1 MEFDQLESQ
10 RSDLQKVLKEL
21 DKLPKTP
28 QIELQK
34 QEIQDRINK
43 ITDTIIKEL
52 LSKHEKETQ
61 EPTPT
66 KEPQTTPTPC
76 KDLVVSTPKDNAYT
90 TYHNNTNKVN
100 LGKLSE
106 REANLLF
113 AIFQKLKDQGNT
125 LIRFEPQDLKRMI
138 MVKSNLTNRQ
148 LLQILKNLLD
158 NIGGA
163 NFWII
168 REHVE
173 NGEIYEDHTSY
184 MLFKQFDI
192 RIHKPTQTIE
202 YLEIQLND
210 SYQYLLNNLGMGGQY
225 TSFKL
230 LEFQRVRGKY
240 AKTLYRLL
248 KQYKSTG
255 ILSVEWSQFRELLD
269 IPKDYKMENID
280 QKVLTPSLKELRK
293 IYPFEHLSYKKE
305 RRNSHDRRKV
315 THIDFYFEQLP
326 QGETKQQKQKDKQRA
341 KRDIKLIAWDINNQ
355 IAKRNAKD
363 TMEARLLELKTLI
376 GYQFR
381 HNDSGI
387 VLQINNTTFEKNQ
400 MFLHVSYPKSKH
412 NPQKFLVSNKTFA
425 LELLYVNGYSLK
437 KDMLEID
444 PPSIH
449 PITNEPIKEFAEYIG
464 KTIHITNFNVDQC
477 PEGINNY
484 LKITRIVKLNDNRI
498 CVSVQDV
505 DKPEKLLKPFI
516 AKDEKHLKNWFKKH
530 YRWKDRCMLT
540 KLIEKLNHERKNA
553 IKNGIYH
560 LIQIKFPYNSN
571 RIEGSGLTYEQTAH
585 DEVIGG
591 FKKHPNFV
599 GNSATT
605 RPQLVESEL
614 TNLVKNYQR
623 NLEVSLENIID
634 FHVAFQKIYPFSDGN
649 GRVGRLVMFKE
660 CLKNNIMPFIIE
672 NEHKAFYYR
681 GIKEYDNTKGYL
693 KDTILQSQDNFNE
706 MVSYFFCEWFRSY
719 FRFERFL
726 ACR

>member
-61 EPTPT
+61 EPTLRKEPTPT
-66 KEPQTTPTPC
+66 KELQTTPTPC

-90 TYHNNTNKVN
+90 TYHNNANKVN

-280 QKVLTPSLKELRK
+280 QKVLTPSLRELHK

-305 RRNSHDRRKV
+305 RRSHDKRKV

-326 QGETKQQKQKDKQRA
+326 QGETKKQKQDDKQRA
-341 KRDIKLIAWDINNQ
+341 KRDIKLIAWDI
-355 IAKRNAKD
+355 KRQGIIKRSKE
-363 TMEARLLELKTLI
+363 TLEVREMDLKSLI
-376 GYQFR
+376 GSLFE
-381 HNDSGI
+381 NPNGVI
-387 VLQINNTTFEKNQ
+387 LKVENITKEKNQ
-400 MFLHVSYPKSKH
+400 FFMHVSFPNRKSE
-412 NPQKFLVSNKTFA
+412 PQKIPVSDKRYA
-425 LELLYVNGYSLK
+425 LELLYVSKGFTFK
-437 KDMLEID
+437 KDNLLQEIETFT
-444 PPSIH
+444 PNIH
-449 PITNEPIKEFAEYIG
+449 PITNKPIKEFSEYIG
-464 KTIHITNFNVDQC
+464 KTINITNNNVDQF
-477 PEGINNY
+477 PDGITSY
-484 LKITRIVKLNDNRI
+484 LKITNIVKLNDNQI
-498 CVSVQDV
+498 QISIQDV

-516 AKDEKHLKNWFKKH
+516 AKNEKHLKNWFKK
-530 YRWKDRCMLT
+530 
-540 KLIEKLNHERKNA
+540 
-553 IKNGIYH
+553 
-560 LIQIKFPYNSN
+560 
-571 RIEGSGLTYEQTAH
+571 
-585 DEVIGG
+585 
-591 FKKHPNFV
+591 
-599 GNSATT
+599 
-605 RPQLVESEL
+605 
-614 TNLVKNYQR
+614 
-623 NLEVSLENIID
+623 
-634 FHVAFQKIYPFSDGN
+634 
-649 GRVGRLVMFKE
+649 
-660 CLKNNIMPFIIE
+660 
-672 NEHKAFYYR
+672 YYR
-681 GIKEYDNTKGYL
+681 
-693 KDTILQSQDNFNE
+693 
-706 MVSYFFCEWFRSY
+706 
-719 FRFERFL
+719 
-726 ACR
+726 

>member
-21 DKLPKTP
+21 DTLPKTP

-52 LSKHEKETQ
+52 LSKHEIKKEELEPTLTQ

-76 KDLVVSTPKDNAYT
+76 KDLVVSTPKDKTYT
-90 TYHNNTNKVN
+90 TYHNNANKVN

-113 AIFQKLKDQGNT
+113 AIFQRLKDQGNT

-148 LLQILKNLLD
+148 LLQVLKNLLD
-158 NIGGA
+158 NISGA

-184 MLFKQFDI
+184 MLFKQFEI

-202 YLEIQLND
+202 YLDVQLND

-255 ILSVEWSQFRELLD
+255 ILSVEWGQFKELLD

-305 RRNSHDRRKV
+305 RKSHDKRKV

-326 QGETKQQKQKDKQRA
+326 QGETKKQKQADKQRTQ
-341 KRDIKLIAWDINNQ
+341 RDIKLIAWDIHNQ
-355 IAKRNAKD
+355 IAKRNAKA
-363 TMEARLLELKTLI
+363 TMEARFLELKTLI

-387 VLQINNTTFEKNQ
+387 VLQIDNTTFEKNQ
-400 MFLHVSYPKSKH
+400 MFLHVSYPKSKN

-437 KDMLEID
+437 KDNLLEEID
-444 PPSIH
+444 PPKIH
-449 PITNEPIKEFAEYIG
+449 TITKEPIKEFAEYIG
-464 KTIHITNFNVDQC
+464 KTINITNHNVDQC

-498 CVSVQDV
+498 CISVQDV
-505 DKPEKLLKPFI
+505 DKPNKLLKPFI
-516 AKDEKHLKNWFKKH
+516 AKDEKHLKNWFKK
-530 YRWKDRCMLT
+530 
-540 KLIEKLNHERKNA
+540 
-553 IKNGIYH
+553 
-560 LIQIKFPYNSN
+560 
-571 RIEGSGLTYEQTAH
+571 
-585 DEVIGG
+585 
-591 FKKHPNFV
+591 
-599 GNSATT
+599 
-605 RPQLVESEL
+605 
-614 TNLVKNYQR
+614 
-623 NLEVSLENIID
+623 
-634 FHVAFQKIYPFSDGN
+634 
-649 GRVGRLVMFKE
+649 
-660 CLKNNIMPFIIE
+660 
-672 NEHKAFYYR
+672 YYR
-681 GIKEYDNTKGYL
+681 
-693 KDTILQSQDNFNE
+693 
-706 MVSYFFCEWFRSY
+706 
-719 FRFERFL
+719 
-726 ACR
+726 

>member
-61 EPTPT
+61 EPTLRKEPTPT

-315 THIDFYFEQLP
+315 THIDFYFEQLQ

-387 VLQINNTTFEKNQ
+387 VLQIDNTTFEKNQ

-530 YRWKDRCMLT
+530 YR
-540 KLIEKLNHERKNA
+540 
-553 IKNGIYH
+553 
-560 LIQIKFPYNSN
+560 
-571 RIEGSGLTYEQTAH
+571 
-585 DEVIGG
+585 
-591 FKKHPNFV
+591 
-599 GNSATT
+599 
-605 RPQLVESEL
+605 
-614 TNLVKNYQR
+614 
-623 NLEVSLENIID
+623 
-634 FHVAFQKIYPFSDGN
+634 
-649 GRVGRLVMFKE
+649 
-660 CLKNNIMPFIIE
+660 
-672 NEHKAFYYR
+672 
-681 GIKEYDNTKGYL
+681 
-693 KDTILQSQDNFNE
+693 
-706 MVSYFFCEWFRSY
+706 
-719 FRFERFL
+719 
-726 ACR
+726 

>member
-1 MEFDQLESQ
+1 MNTNFDQLRKQELEL
-10 RSDLQKVLKEL
+10 RKLLEEL
-21 DKLPKTP
+21 DTFPQTP
-28 QIELQK
+28 QIKLQK
-34 QEIQDRINK
+34 QKIQTYIDK
-43 ITDTIIKEL
+43 ITPSILSGFNQKFKEITEN
-52 LSKHEKETQ
+52 SHEFEKEK
-61 EPTPT
+61 PTPN
-66 KEPQTTPTPC
+66 KDPQTTPTPC
-76 KDLVVSTPKDNAYT
+76 KDLVVTTKDNTYT

-125 LIRFEPQDLKRMI
+125 LIRFEPQDLKQMI

-158 NIGGA
+158 KIGGA

-184 MLFKQFDI
+184 MLFKQFEI

-202 YLEIQLND
+202 YLDVQLND

-255 ILSVEWSQFRELLD
+255 ILSVEWTQFRELLD

-280 QKVLTPSLKELRK
+280 QKVLTPSLKELKK

-305 RRNSHDRRKV
+305 RRSHDKRKV

-341 KRDIKLIAWDINNQ
+341 KRDIKLVAWDIHNQ
-355 IAKRNAKD
+355 IAKRNAKA
-363 TMEARLLELKTLI
+363 TIEARLLELKTLI

-387 VLQINNTTFEKNQ
+387 VLQIDNTTFEKNQ
-400 MFLHVSYPKSKH
+400 MFLHVSTKKNSQKLRVSSKA
-412 NPQKFLVSNKTFA
+412 FA
-425 LELLYVNGYSLK
+425 LEFLFVNGYSLK

-444 PPSIH
+444 SPSIH

-464 KTIHITNFNVDQC
+464 KTIHITNNNVDQC

-530 YRWKDRCMLT
+530 YR
-540 KLIEKLNHERKNA
+540 
-553 IKNGIYH
+553 
-560 LIQIKFPYNSN
+560 
-571 RIEGSGLTYEQTAH
+571 
-585 DEVIGG
+585 
-591 FKKHPNFV
+591 
-599 GNSATT
+599 
-605 RPQLVESEL
+605 
-614 TNLVKNYQR
+614 
-623 NLEVSLENIID
+623 
-634 FHVAFQKIYPFSDGN
+634 
-649 GRVGRLVMFKE
+649 
-660 CLKNNIMPFIIE
+660 
-672 NEHKAFYYR
+672 
-681 GIKEYDNTKGYL
+681 
-693 KDTILQSQDNFNE
+693 
-706 MVSYFFCEWFRSY
+706 
-719 FRFERFL
+719 
-726 ACR
+726 

>member
-21 DKLPKTP
+21 DTLPQTP

-43 ITDTIIKEL
+43 ITDTIIKKL
-52 LSKHEKETQ
+52 LSKHEIKKEELEHTLK
-61 EPTPT
+61 EKPTPL

-76 KDLVVSTPKDNAYT
+76 KDLVVATKDNTYT

-125 LIRFEPQDLKRMI
+125 LIRFEPQDLKQMI

-158 NIGGA
+158 NISGA

-173 NGEIYEDHTSY
+173 NGEIYEDHISY
-184 MLFKQFDI
+184 MLFKQFEI
-192 RIHKPTQTIE
+192 RIHKSTQTIE
-202 YLEIQLND
+202 YLDVQLND
-210 SYQYLLNNLGMGGQY
+210 SYQYLLNNLGMVGQY

-255 ILSVEWSQFRELLD
+255 ILSVEWTQFRELLD

-280 QKVLTPSLKELRK
+280 QKVLNPSLKELRK

-326 QGETKQQKQKDKQRA
+326 QGKTKQEKQKDKQRA
-341 KRDIKLIAWDINNQ
+341 KRDIKLVAWDINNQ
-355 IAKRNAKD
+355 IAKRNAKA

-387 VLQINNTTFEKNQ
+387 ILQIDNATFEKNQ
-400 MFLHVSYPKSKH
+400 MFMHVCFPKTKKD
-412 NPQKFLVSNKTFA
+412 PQKLRVSNKTFA
-425 LELLYVNGYSLK
+425 LELLYINGYSLK
-437 KDMLEID
+437 KDSLLEEID
-444 PPSIH
+444 PPKIH

-464 KTIHITNFNVDQC
+464 KTIHITNFNVDKC

-484 LKITRIVKLNDNRI
+484 LKITRITKLEDNRI
-498 CVSVQDV
+498 CISIQDV
-505 DKPEKLLKPFI
+505 DKPDKLLKPFI

-530 YRWKDRCMLT
+530 YR
-540 KLIEKLNHERKNA
+540 
-553 IKNGIYH
+553 
-560 LIQIKFPYNSN
+560 
-571 RIEGSGLTYEQTAH
+571 
-585 DEVIGG
+585 
-591 FKKHPNFV
+591 
-599 GNSATT
+599 
-605 RPQLVESEL
+605 
-614 TNLVKNYQR
+614 
-623 NLEVSLENIID
+623 
-634 FHVAFQKIYPFSDGN
+634 
-649 GRVGRLVMFKE
+649 
-660 CLKNNIMPFIIE
+660 
-672 NEHKAFYYR
+672 
-681 GIKEYDNTKGYL
+681 
-693 KDTILQSQDNFNE
+693 
-706 MVSYFFCEWFRSY
+706 
-719 FRFERFL
+719 
-726 ACR
+726 

>member
-1 MEFDQLESQ
+1 MEFDQL
-10 RSDLQKVLKEL
+10 DLQKALKIL
-21 DKLPKTP
+21 DALPQT
-28 QIELQK
+28 
-34 QEIQDRINK
+34 
-43 ITDTIIKEL
+43 IKEL
-52 LSKHEKETQ
+52 LSKHETKKEELESTLTQ
-61 EPTPT
+61 EPTPN
-66 KEPQTTPTPC
+66 KAPQTNPTPC
-76 KDLVVSTPKDNAYT
+76 KDLVVTTPKDNTYI

-125 LIRFEPQDLKRMI
+125 LIRFEPQDLKQMI

-184 MLFKQFDI
+184 MLFKQFEI
-192 RIHKPTQTIE
+192 RIHKPTQTIG
-202 YLEIQLND
+202 YLDVQLND

-225 TSFKL
+225 TSFNL

-255 ILSVEWSQFRELLD
+255 ILSIKWDQFRELLD
-269 IPKDYKMENID
+269 IPKDYEMPNID
-280 QKVLTPSLKELRK
+280 QKVLTPSLKELKK

-355 IAKRNAKD
+355 IAKRNAKA
-363 TMEARLLELKTLI
+363 TMEARFLELKTLI

-381 HNDSGI
+381 HNDSGN
-387 VLQINNTTFEKNQ
+387 VLQIDNATFEKNQ
-400 MFLHVSYPKSKH
+400 MLLHVSYPKSKN
-412 NPQKFLVSNKTFA
+412 NPQKLRVSSKTFA
-425 LELLYVNGYSLK
+425 LEFLFVNGYSLK
-437 KDMLEID
+437 KDSLLEEIE
-444 PPSIH
+444 PPKIH

-464 KTIHITNFNVDQC
+464 KTIHITNFNVDKC
-477 PEGINNY
+477 PEGISNY

-498 CVSVQDV
+498 CISIQDV
-505 DKPEKLLKPFI
+505 DKPDKLLKPFI

-530 YRWKDRCMLT
+530 YR
-540 KLIEKLNHERKNA
+540 
-553 IKNGIYH
+553 
-560 LIQIKFPYNSN
+560 
-571 RIEGSGLTYEQTAH
+571 
-585 DEVIGG
+585 
-591 FKKHPNFV
+591 
-599 GNSATT
+599 
-605 RPQLVESEL
+605 
-614 TNLVKNYQR
+614 
-623 NLEVSLENIID
+623 
-634 FHVAFQKIYPFSDGN
+634 
-649 GRVGRLVMFKE
+649 
-660 CLKNNIMPFIIE
+660 
-672 NEHKAFYYR
+672 
-681 GIKEYDNTKGYL
+681 
-693 KDTILQSQDNFNE
+693 
-706 MVSYFFCEWFRSY
+706 
-719 FRFERFL
+719 
-726 ACR
+726 

>member
-1 MEFDQLESQ
+1 MEFDQL
-10 RSDLQKVLKEL
+10 DLQKALKIL
-21 DKLPKTP
+21 DALPQT
-28 QIELQK
+28 
-34 QEIQDRINK
+34 
-43 ITDTIIKEL
+43 IKEL
-52 LSKHEKETQ
+52 LSKHEIKKEELKPTLK
-61 EPTPT
+61 EKPTPL

-76 KDLVVSTPKDNAYT
+76 KDLVVATKDNTYI

-125 LIRFEPQDLKRMI
+125 LIRFEPQDLKQMI
-138 MVKSNLTNRQ
+138 MVKSKLTNRQ

-158 NIGGA
+158 NISGA

-184 MLFKQFDI
+184 MLFKQFEI

-202 YLEIQLND
+202 YLDVQLND
-210 SYQYLLNNLGMGGQY
+210 SYQYLLNNLGMGQY

-255 ILSVEWSQFRELLD
+255 ILSVEWTQFRELLD
-269 IPKDYKMENID
+269 IPKDYEMRNID
-280 QKVLTPSLKELRK
+280 QKVLTPSLKELHK

-305 RRNSHDRRKV
+305 RRSHDKRKV

-326 QGETKQQKQKDKQRA
+326 QGETKKQKQSDKQRA
-341 KRDIKLIAWDINNQ
+341 KRDIKLVAWDINNQ
-355 IAKRNAKD
+355 IAKRNAKA
-363 TMEARLLELKTLI
+363 TMEARFLELKTLI

-387 VLQINNTTFEKNQ
+387 VLQIDNTTFEKNQ

-412 NPQKFLVSNKTFA
+412 NPQKLRVSNKTFA
-425 LELLYVNGYSLK
+425 LEFLFVNGYSLK
-437 KDMLEID
+437 KDNLLEEID
-444 PPSIH
+444 PPKIH

-530 YRWKDRCMLT
+530 YR
-540 KLIEKLNHERKNA
+540 
-553 IKNGIYH
+553 
-560 LIQIKFPYNSN
+560 
-571 RIEGSGLTYEQTAH
+571 
-585 DEVIGG
+585 
-591 FKKHPNFV
+591 
-599 GNSATT
+599 
-605 RPQLVESEL
+605 
-614 TNLVKNYQR
+614 
-623 NLEVSLENIID
+623 
-634 FHVAFQKIYPFSDGN
+634 
-649 GRVGRLVMFKE
+649 
-660 CLKNNIMPFIIE
+660 
-672 NEHKAFYYR
+672 
-681 GIKEYDNTKGYL
+681 
-693 KDTILQSQDNFNE
+693 
-706 MVSYFFCEWFRSY
+706 
-719 FRFERFL
+719 
-726 ACR
+726 

>member
-1 MEFDQLESQ
+1 MNTNFEQLRKQELEL
-10 RSDLQKVLKEL
+10 RKLLEEL
-21 DKLPKTP
+21 DTLPQTP

-52 LSKHEKETQ
+52 LSKHEIKKEELEHTLK
-61 EPTPT
+61 EKPTPL
-66 KEPQTTPTPC
+66 KAPQTTPTPC
-76 KDLVVSTPKDNAYT
+76 KDLVVSTPKNNAYT
-90 TYHNNTNKVN
+90 TYHNNANKVN

-125 LIRFEPQDLKRMI
+125 LIRFEPQDLKQMI

-184 MLFKQFDI
+184 MLFKQFEI

-202 YLEIQLND
+202 YLDVQLND
-210 SYQYLLNNLGMGGQY
+210 SYQYLLNNLGMGQY

-230 LEFQRVRGKY
+230 IEFQQVRGKY

-255 ILSVEWSQFRELLD
+255 ILSVEWDQFRELLD

-305 RRNSHDRRKV
+305 RRSHDKRKV

-355 IAKRNAKD
+355 IAKRNAKA
-363 TMEARLLELKTLI
+363 TMESRLLELKTLI

-387 VLQINNTTFEKNQ
+387 ILQIDNTTFEKNQ
-400 MFLHVSYPKSKH
+400 MFMHVSYPKSKN
-412 NPQKFLVSNKTFA
+412 NPQKLRVSSKTFA
-425 LELLYVNGYSLK
+425 LEFLFVNGYSLK
-437 KDMLEID
+437 KDSLLEEIE
-444 PPSIH
+444 PPKIH

-498 CVSVQDV
+498 CISIQDV

-530 YRWKDRCMLT
+530 YR
-540 KLIEKLNHERKNA
+540 
-553 IKNGIYH
+553 
-560 LIQIKFPYNSN
+560 
-571 RIEGSGLTYEQTAH
+571 
-585 DEVIGG
+585 
-591 FKKHPNFV
+591 
-599 GNSATT
+599 
-605 RPQLVESEL
+605 
-614 TNLVKNYQR
+614 
-623 NLEVSLENIID
+623 
-634 FHVAFQKIYPFSDGN
+634 
-649 GRVGRLVMFKE
+649 
-660 CLKNNIMPFIIE
+660 
-672 NEHKAFYYR
+672 
-681 GIKEYDNTKGYL
+681 
-693 KDTILQSQDNFNE
+693 
-706 MVSYFFCEWFRSY
+706 
-719 FRFERFL
+719 
-726 ACR
+726 

>member
-21 DKLPKTP
+21 DTLPQTP

-43 ITDTIIKEL
+43 ITDTIIKKL
-52 LSKHEKETQ
+52 LSKHEIKKEELEHTLK
-61 EPTPT
+61 EKPTPL

-76 KDLVVSTPKDNAYT
+76 KDLVVSTPKDNTYI

-125 LIRFEPQDLKRMI
+125 LIRFEPQDLKQMI

-158 NIGGA
+158 NISGA

-173 NGEIYEDHTSY
+173 NGEIYEDHISY
-184 MLFKQFDI
+184 MLFKQFEI

-202 YLEIQLND
+202 YLEVQLND

-255 ILSVEWSQFRELLD
+255 ILSVEWTQFRELLD

-280 QKVLTPSLKELRK
+280 QKVLTPSLKELKK

-326 QGETKQQKQKDKQRA
+326 QGETKKQKQANKQRA
-341 KRDIKLIAWDINNQ
+341 KRDIKLVAWDINNQ
-355 IAKRNAKD
+355 IAKRNAKA

-387 VLQINNTTFEKNQ
+387 VLQIDNATFEKNQ
-400 MFLHVSYPKSKH
+400 MLMHVSYPKSKN
-412 NPQKFLVSNKTFA
+412 NPQKLRVSSKTFA
-425 LELLYVNGYSLK
+425 LEFLFVNGYSLK
-437 KDMLEID
+437 KDSLLEEID
-444 PPSIH
+444 PPKIH
-449 PITNEPIKEFAEYIG
+449 PITNEPIKEFDEYIG

-505 DKPEKLLKPFI
+505 DKPDKLLKPFI

-530 YRWKDRCMLT
+530 YR
-540 KLIEKLNHERKNA
+540 
-553 IKNGIYH
+553 
-560 LIQIKFPYNSN
+560 
-571 RIEGSGLTYEQTAH
+571 
-585 DEVIGG
+585 
-591 FKKHPNFV
+591 
-599 GNSATT
+599 
-605 RPQLVESEL
+605 
-614 TNLVKNYQR
+614 
-623 NLEVSLENIID
+623 
-634 FHVAFQKIYPFSDGN
+634 
-649 GRVGRLVMFKE
+649 
-660 CLKNNIMPFIIE
+660 
-672 NEHKAFYYR
+672 
-681 GIKEYDNTKGYL
+681 
-693 KDTILQSQDNFNE
+693 
-706 MVSYFFCEWFRSY
+706 
-719 FRFERFL
+719 
-726 ACR
+726 

>member
-1 MEFDQLESQ
+1 MEFDQL
-10 RSDLQKVLKEL
+10 DLQKALKIL
-21 DKLPKTP
+21 DALPQT
-28 QIELQK
+28 
-34 QEIQDRINK
+34 
-43 ITDTIIKEL
+43 IKEL
-52 LSKHEKETQ
+52 LSKHEIKKEELEPTLKE

-66 KEPQTTPTPC
+66 KAPQTTPTPC
-76 KDLVVSTPKDNAYT
+76 KDLVVSTPKDKTYI
-90 TYHNNTNKVN
+90 TYHNNANKVN

-113 AIFQKLKDQGNT
+113 AIFQRLKDQGNT

-148 LLQILKNLLD
+148 LLQVLKNLLD
-158 NIGGA
+158 NISGA

-184 MLFKQFDI
+184 MLFKQFEI

-202 YLEIQLND
+202 YLEVQLND

-280 QKVLTPSLKELRK
+280 QKVLTPALKELHK

-305 RRNSHDRRKV
+305 RRSHDKRKV

-326 QGETKQQKQKDKQRA
+326 QGETKKQKQADKQRT
-341 KRDIKLIAWDINNQ
+341 KRDIKLIAWDIKRQGMLKRSKETLEVREMDLKSLIGSLFENPNGVILKVEN
-355 IAKRNAKD
+355 IAK
-363 TMEARLLELKTLI
+363 
-376 GYQFR
+376 
-381 HNDSGI
+381 
-387 VLQINNTTFEKNQ
+387 EKNQ
-400 MFLHVSYPKSKH
+400 FFMHVSYPNRK
-412 NPQKFLVSNKTFA
+412 NPPQKIPISDKRYA
-425 LELLYVNGYSLK
+425 LELLYVSGGYTFK
-437 KDMLEID
+437 KDNLLQEIETFT
-444 PPSIH
+444 PSIH
-449 PITNEPIKEFAEYIG
+449 PITNKPIKEFAQYIG

-477 PEGINNY
+477 HEGINNY

-530 YRWKDRCMLT
+530 YR
-540 KLIEKLNHERKNA
+540 
-553 IKNGIYH
+553 
-560 LIQIKFPYNSN
+560 
-571 RIEGSGLTYEQTAH
+571 
-585 DEVIGG
+585 
-591 FKKHPNFV
+591 
-599 GNSATT
+599 
-605 RPQLVESEL
+605 
-614 TNLVKNYQR
+614 
-623 NLEVSLENIID
+623 
-634 FHVAFQKIYPFSDGN
+634 
-649 GRVGRLVMFKE
+649 
-660 CLKNNIMPFIIE
+660 
-672 NEHKAFYYR
+672 
-681 GIKEYDNTKGYL
+681 
-693 KDTILQSQDNFNE
+693 
-706 MVSYFFCEWFRSY
+706 
-719 FRFERFL
+719 
-726 ACR
+726 

>member
-21 DKLPKTP
+21 DTLPQTP

-43 ITDTIIKEL
+43 ITDTIIKKL
-52 LSKHEKETQ
+52 LSKHEIKKEELEHTLK
-61 EPTPT
+61 EKPTPL

-76 KDLVVSTPKDNAYT
+76 KDLVVSTPKDNTYI

-125 LIRFEPQDLKRMI
+125 LIRFEPQDLKQMI

-158 NIGGA
+158 NISGA

-173 NGEIYEDHTSY
+173 NGEIYEDHISY
-184 MLFKQFDI
+184 MLFKQFEI

-202 YLEIQLND
+202 YLEVQLND

-255 ILSVEWSQFRELLD
+255 ILSVEWTQFRELLD

-280 QKVLTPSLKELRK
+280 QKVLTPSLKELKK

-326 QGETKQQKQKDKQRA
+326 QGETKKQKQANKQRA
-341 KRDIKLIAWDINNQ
+341 KKDIKLVAWDINNQ
-355 IAKRNAKD
+355 IAKRNAKA
-363 TMEARLLELKTLI
+363 TMEARFLELKTLI

-387 VLQINNTTFEKNQ
+387 ILQIDNATFEKNQ
-400 MFLHVSYPKSKH
+400 MLMHVSYPKSKN
-412 NPQKFLVSNKTFA
+412 NPQKLRVSSKTFA
-425 LELLYVNGYSLK
+425 LEFLFVNGYSLK
-437 KDMLEID
+437 KDSLLEEIEH
-444 PPSIH
+444 PKIH

-498 CVSVQDV
+498 CISIQDV

-530 YRWKDRCMLT
+530 YR
-540 KLIEKLNHERKNA
+540 
-553 IKNGIYH
+553 
-560 LIQIKFPYNSN
+560 
-571 RIEGSGLTYEQTAH
+571 
-585 DEVIGG
+585 
-591 FKKHPNFV
+591 
-599 GNSATT
+599 
-605 RPQLVESEL
+605 
-614 TNLVKNYQR
+614 
-623 NLEVSLENIID
+623 
-634 FHVAFQKIYPFSDGN
+634 
-649 GRVGRLVMFKE
+649 
-660 CLKNNIMPFIIE
+660 
-672 NEHKAFYYR
+672 
-681 GIKEYDNTKGYL
+681 
-693 KDTILQSQDNFNE
+693 
-706 MVSYFFCEWFRSY
+706 
-719 FRFERFL
+719 
-726 ACR
+726 

>member
-1 MEFDQLESQ
+1 MEFDQL
-10 RSDLQKVLKEL
+10 DLQKALKIL
-21 DKLPKTP
+21 DALPQT
-28 QIELQK
+28 
-34 QEIQDRINK
+34 
-43 ITDTIIKEL
+43 IKEL
-52 LSKHEKETQ
+52 LSKHEIKKEELKPTLKE

-113 AIFQKLKDQGNT
+113 AIFQRLKDQGNT

-148 LLQILKNLLD
+148 LLQVLKNLLD
-158 NIGGA
+158 NISGA

-173 NGEIYEDHTSY
+173 NGEVYEDHTSY
-184 MLFKQFDI
+184 MLFKQFEI

-202 YLEIQLND
+202 YLDVQLND
-210 SYQYLLNNLGMGGQY
+210 SYQYLLNNLGMGQY
-225 TSFKL
+225 TSFNL

-255 ILSVEWSQFRELLD
+255 ILSVEWTQFRELLD
-269 IPKDYKMENID
+269 IPKDYEMRNID

-305 RRNSHDRRKV
+305 RKSHDKRKV

-326 QGETKQQKQKDKQRA
+326 QGETKKQKQADKQRA
-341 KRDIKLIAWDINNQ
+341 KRDIKLVAWDIHNQ
-355 IAKRNAKD
+355 IAKRNAKA
-363 TMEARLLELKTLI
+363 TMEARFLELKTLI

-381 HNDSGI
+381 HNNGTILKID
-387 VLQINNTTFEKNQ
+387 NATFEKNQ
-400 MFLHVSYPKSKH
+400 MFLHVLTNKNS
-412 NPQKFLVSNKTFA
+412 QKFLVSNKTFA
-425 LELLYVNGYSLK
+425 LELLFINGYSLK
-437 KDMLEID
+437 KDNLLEEID
-444 PPSIH
+444 PPKIH
-449 PITNEPIKEFAEYIG
+449 PITNEPIKEFDEYIG

-516 AKDEKHLKNWFKKH
+516 AKDEKHLKNWFKK
-530 YRWKDRCMLT
+530 
-540 KLIEKLNHERKNA
+540 
-553 IKNGIYH
+553 
-560 LIQIKFPYNSN
+560 
-571 RIEGSGLTYEQTAH
+571 
-585 DEVIGG
+585 
-591 FKKHPNFV
+591 
-599 GNSATT
+599 
-605 RPQLVESEL
+605 
-614 TNLVKNYQR
+614 
-623 NLEVSLENIID
+623 
-634 FHVAFQKIYPFSDGN
+634 
-649 GRVGRLVMFKE
+649 
-660 CLKNNIMPFIIE
+660 
-672 NEHKAFYYR
+672 YY
-681 GIKEYDNTKGYL
+681 
-693 KDTILQSQDNFNE
+693 
-706 MVSYFFCEWFRSY
+706 
-719 FRFERFL
+719 
-726 ACR
+726 

>member
-21 DKLPKTP
+21 DTLPQTP

-52 LSKHEKETQ
+52 LSKHEIKKETQ
-61 EPTPT
+61 EPTLKEKPT
-66 KEPQTTPTPC
+66 PNKDPQTNPTPC
-76 KDLVVSTPKDNAYT
+76 KDLVVATKDNTYI

-125 LIRFEPQDLKRMI
+125 LIRFEPQDLKRMLNI
-138 MVKSNLTNRQ
+138 DISNERLSEVVVKLWDSIKTA
-148 LLQILKNLLD
+148 D
-158 NIGGA
+158 
-163 NFWII
+163 FWKISETETSII
-168 REHVE
+168 QE
-173 NGEIYEDHTSY
+173 NY
-184 MLFKQFDI
+184 MLFSRCKI
-192 RIHKPTQTIE
+192 ELNKPSKDLK

-210 SYQYLLNNLGMGGQY
+210 NYQYLLNNLGMGQY
-225 TSFKL
+225 TSFNL

-269 IPKDYKMENID
+269 IPKDYEMRNID
-280 QKVLTPSLKELRK
+280 QKVLTPSLKELKK

-305 RRNSHDRRKV
+305 RRNSHDKRKV

-355 IAKRNAKD
+355 IAKRNAKA

-387 VLQINNTTFEKNQ
+387 ILQIDNTTFEKNQ
-400 MFLHVSYPKSKH
+400 MFMHVSYPKSKH

-437 KDMLEID
+437 KDSLLEEIE
-444 PPSIH
+444 PPKIH

-464 KTIHITNFNVDQC
+464 KTIHITNFNVDKC

-498 CVSVQDV
+498 CISIQDV
-505 DKPEKLLKPFI
+505 DKPDKLLKPFI
-516 AKDEKHLKNWFKKH
+516 AKDEEHLKNWFKKH
-530 YRWKDRCMLT
+530 YR
-540 KLIEKLNHERKNA
+540 
-553 IKNGIYH
+553 
-560 LIQIKFPYNSN
+560 
-571 RIEGSGLTYEQTAH
+571 
-585 DEVIGG
+585 
-591 FKKHPNFV
+591 
-599 GNSATT
+599 
-605 RPQLVESEL
+605 
-614 TNLVKNYQR
+614 
-623 NLEVSLENIID
+623 
-634 FHVAFQKIYPFSDGN
+634 
-649 GRVGRLVMFKE
+649 
-660 CLKNNIMPFIIE
+660 
-672 NEHKAFYYR
+672 
-681 GIKEYDNTKGYL
+681 
-693 KDTILQSQDNFNE
+693 
-706 MVSYFFCEWFRSY
+706 
-719 FRFERFL
+719 
-726 ACR
+726 

>member
-21 DKLPKTP
+21 DTLPKTP

-52 LSKHEKETQ
+52 LSKHEIKKE
-61 EPTPT
+61 ELKPTLTPKPT
-66 KEPQTTPTPC
+66 SLKEPQTTPTPC
-76 KDLVVSTPKDNAYT
+76 KDLVVTTPKDKTYT
-90 TYHNNTNKVN
+90 TYHNNANKVN

-113 AIFQKLKDQGNT
+113 AIFQRLKDQGNT

-148 LLQILKNLLD
+148 LLQVLKNLLD
-158 NIGGA
+158 NISGA

-184 MLFKQFDI
+184 MLFKQFEI

-202 YLEIQLND
+202 YLDVQLND

-280 QKVLTPSLKELRK
+280 QKVLTPALKELHK

-305 RRNSHDRRKV
+305 RKSHDKRKV

-326 QGETKQQKQKDKQRA
+326 KGEAKKQKQADKQRA
-341 KRDIKLIAWDINNQ
+341 QRDIKLVAWDIHNQ
-355 IAKRNAKD
+355 IAKRNTKA
-363 TMEARLLELKTLI
+363 TIEARFLELKTLI

-381 HNDSGI
+381 HNNGTI
-387 VLQINNTTFEKNQ
+387 LQIKDATFEKNQ
-400 MFLHVSYPKSKH
+400 MFLHVLTNKNS
-412 NPQKFLVSNKTFA
+412 QKFLVSNKTFA
-425 LELLYVNGYSLK
+425 LELLFVNGYSLK
-437 KDMLEID
+437 KDNLLEEID
-444 PPSIH
+444 PPKIH
-449 PITNEPIKEFAEYIG
+449 PITNKPIKEFDEYIG

-484 LKITRIVKLNDNRI
+484 LKITRIAKLNDNRI
-498 CVSVQDV
+498 CISIQDV
-505 DKPEKLLKPFI
+505 DKPDKLLKPFI
-516 AKDEKHLKNWFKKH
+516 AKDEKHLKNWFKK
-530 YRWKDRCMLT
+530 
-540 KLIEKLNHERKNA
+540 
-553 IKNGIYH
+553 
-560 LIQIKFPYNSN
+560 
-571 RIEGSGLTYEQTAH
+571 
-585 DEVIGG
+585 
-591 FKKHPNFV
+591 
-599 GNSATT
+599 
-605 RPQLVESEL
+605 
-614 TNLVKNYQR
+614 
-623 NLEVSLENIID
+623 
-634 FHVAFQKIYPFSDGN
+634 
-649 GRVGRLVMFKE
+649 
-660 CLKNNIMPFIIE
+660 
-672 NEHKAFYYR
+672 YYR
-681 GIKEYDNTKGYL
+681 
-693 KDTILQSQDNFNE
+693 
-706 MVSYFFCEWFRSY
+706 
-719 FRFERFL
+719 
-726 ACR
+726 

>member
-21 DKLPKTP
+21 DTLPKTP

-52 LSKHEKETQ
+52 LSKHETKKEELKPTLKE

-76 KDLVVSTPKDNAYT
+76 KDLVVSTPKDKTYI
-90 TYHNNTNKVN
+90 TYHNNANKVN

-113 AIFQKLKDQGNT
+113 AIFQRLKDQGNT

-148 LLQILKNLLD
+148 LLQVLKNLLD
-158 NIGGA
+158 NISGA

-184 MLFKQFDI
+184 MLFKQFEI

-202 YLEIQLND
+202 YLDVQLND

-255 ILSVEWSQFRELLD
+255 ILSVEWGQFRELLD
-269 IPKDYKMENID
+269 IPKDYEMRNID
-280 QKVLTPSLKELRK
+280 QKVLTPSIKELRE

-305 RRNSHDRRKV
+305 RRSHDKRKV

-326 QGETKQQKQKDKQRA
+326 QGETKKQKQADKQRA
-341 KRDIKLIAWDINNQ
+341 KRDIKLVAWDI
-355 IAKRNAKD
+355 KRQGMLKRSKE
-363 TMEARLLELKTLI
+363 TLEVREMDLKSLI
-376 GYQFR
+376 GSLFE
-381 HNDSGI
+381 NPNGVI
-387 VLQINNTTFEKNQ
+387 LKVENITKEKNQ
-400 MFLHVSYPKSKH
+400 FFMHVSYPNRKSE
-412 NPQKFLVSNKTFA
+412 PQKIPVSDKRYA
-425 LELLYVNGYSLK
+425 LELLYVSKGFTFK
-437 KDMLEID
+437 KDNLLQEIEAFT
-444 PPSIH
+444 PNIH
-449 PITNEPIKEFAEYIG
+449 PITNKPIKEFSEYIG
-464 KTIHITNFNVDQC
+464 KTINITNNNVDQF
-477 PEGINNY
+477 PDGITSY
-484 LKITRIVKLNDNRI
+484 LKITNIVKLNDNQI
-498 CVSVQDV
+498 QISIQDV

-516 AKDEKHLKNWFKKH
+516 AKDEKHLKNWFKK
-530 YRWKDRCMLT
+530 
-540 KLIEKLNHERKNA
+540 
-553 IKNGIYH
+553 
-560 LIQIKFPYNSN
+560 
-571 RIEGSGLTYEQTAH
+571 
-585 DEVIGG
+585 
-591 FKKHPNFV
+591 
-599 GNSATT
+599 
-605 RPQLVESEL
+605 
-614 TNLVKNYQR
+614 
-623 NLEVSLENIID
+623 
-634 FHVAFQKIYPFSDGN
+634 
-649 GRVGRLVMFKE
+649 
-660 CLKNNIMPFIIE
+660 
-672 NEHKAFYYR
+672 YYR
-681 GIKEYDNTKGYL
+681 
-693 KDTILQSQDNFNE
+693 
-706 MVSYFFCEWFRSY
+706 
-719 FRFERFL
+719 
-726 ACR
+726 

>member
-1 MEFDQLESQ
+1 MNTNFDQLRKQELEL
-10 RSDLQKVLKEL
+10 RKLLEEL
-21 DKLPKTP
+21 DTFPQTP
-28 QIELQK
+28 QIKLQK
-34 QEIQDRINK
+34 QKIQTYIDK
-43 ITDTIIKEL
+43 ITPSILSGFNQKFKEITEN
-52 LSKHEKETQ
+52 SHEFKKEK
-61 EPTPT
+61 PTPN
-66 KEPQTTPTPC
+66 KAPQTTPTPC
-76 KDLVVSTPKDNAYT
+76 KDLVVSTHKNNAYT
-90 TYHNNTNKVN
+90 TYHNNANKVN

-125 LIRFEPQDLKRMI
+125 LIRFEPQDLKQMI

-184 MLFKQFDI
+184 MLFKQFEI

-202 YLEIQLND
+202 YLDVQLND

-255 ILSVEWSQFRELLD
+255 ILSVEWGQFRELLD

-305 RRNSHDRRKV
+305 RRSHDKRKV

-326 QGETKQQKQKDKQRA
+326 QGETKQQKQANKQRA
-341 KRDIKLIAWDINNQ
+341 KRDIKLVAWDIHNQ
-355 IAKRNAKD
+355 IAKRNAKA

-381 HNDSGI
+381 HNNGTI
-387 VLQINNTTFEKNQ
+387 LQVDDATFEKNQ
-400 MFLHVSYPKSKH
+400 MFLHVSTNKKNS
-412 NPQKFLVSNKTFA
+412 QKLLVSSKAFA
-425 LELLYVNGYSLK
+425 LELLFVSGYSLK
-437 KDMLEID
+437 KDSLIEEID
-444 PPSIH
+444 PPKIH

-464 KTIHITNFNVDQC
+464 KTIHITNFNVNKC

-498 CVSVQDV
+498 CISIQDV
-505 DKPEKLLKPFI
+505 DKPDKLLKPFI

-530 YRWKDRCMLT
+530 Y
-540 KLIEKLNHERKNA
+540 H
-553 IKNGIYH
+553 
-560 LIQIKFPYNSN
+560 
-571 RIEGSGLTYEQTAH
+571 
-585 DEVIGG
+585 
-591 FKKHPNFV
+591 
-599 GNSATT
+599 
-605 RPQLVESEL
+605 
-614 TNLVKNYQR
+614 
-623 NLEVSLENIID
+623 
-634 FHVAFQKIYPFSDGN
+634 
-649 GRVGRLVMFKE
+649 
-660 CLKNNIMPFIIE
+660 
-672 NEHKAFYYR
+672 
-681 GIKEYDNTKGYL
+681 
-693 KDTILQSQDNFNE
+693 
-706 MVSYFFCEWFRSY
+706 
-719 FRFERFL
+719 
-726 ACR
+726 

>member
-21 DKLPKTP
+21 DTLPQTP

-43 ITDTIIKEL
+43 ITDTIIKKL
-52 LSKHEKETQ
+52 LSKHEIKKEELEHTLK
-61 EPTPT
+61 EKPTPL

-76 KDLVVSTPKDNAYT
+76 KDLVVSTPKDNTYI

-125 LIRFEPQDLKRMI
+125 LIRFEPQDLKQMI

-158 NIGGA
+158 NISGA

-173 NGEIYEDHTSY
+173 NGEIYEDHISY
-184 MLFKQFDI
+184 MLFKQFEI

-202 YLEIQLND
+202 YLEVQLND
-210 SYQYLLNNLGMGGQY
+210 SYQYLLNNLGMGSQY

-255 ILSVEWSQFRELLD
+255 ILSVEWTQFRELLD

-326 QGETKQQKQKDKQRA
+326 QGETKKQKQANKQRA
-341 KRDIKLIAWDINNQ
+341 KRDIKLVAWDINNQ
-355 IAKRNAKD
+355 IAKRNAKA
-363 TMEARLLELKTLI
+363 TMEARFLELKTLI

-387 VLQINNTTFEKNQ
+387 VLQIDNATFEKNQ
-400 MFLHVSYPKSKH
+400 MLMHVSYPKSKN
-412 NPQKFLVSNKTFA
+412 NPQKLRVSSKTFA
-425 LELLYVNGYSLK
+425 LEFLFVNGYSLK
-437 KDMLEID
+437 KDSLLEEID
-444 PPSIH
+444 PPKIH

-505 DKPEKLLKPFI
+505 DKPDKLLKPFI

-530 YRWKDRCMLT
+530 YR
-540 KLIEKLNHERKNA
+540 
-553 IKNGIYH
+553 
-560 LIQIKFPYNSN
+560 
-571 RIEGSGLTYEQTAH
+571 
-585 DEVIGG
+585 
-591 FKKHPNFV
+591 
-599 GNSATT
+599 
-605 RPQLVESEL
+605 
-614 TNLVKNYQR
+614 
-623 NLEVSLENIID
+623 
-634 FHVAFQKIYPFSDGN
+634 
-649 GRVGRLVMFKE
+649 
-660 CLKNNIMPFIIE
+660 
-672 NEHKAFYYR
+672 
-681 GIKEYDNTKGYL
+681 
-693 KDTILQSQDNFNE
+693 
-706 MVSYFFCEWFRSY
+706 
-719 FRFERFL
+719 
-726 ACR
+726 

>member
-1 MEFDQLESQ
+1 MPMNTNFEQLRKQ
-10 RSDLQKVLKEL
+10 EL
-21 DKLPKTP
+21 ELRKLLEELETLPQTP
-28 QIELQK
+28 QIKLQK
-34 QEIQDRINK
+34 QKIQTYIDK
-43 ITDTIIKEL
+43 ITPSILSGFDQKFKEIIEN
-52 LSKHEKETQ
+52 LSNEFEKEK
-61 EPTPT
+61 PTPT

-76 KDLVVSTPKDNAYT
+76 KDLVVSTPKDNTYI
-90 TYHNNTNKVN
+90 TYHNNANKVN

-148 LLQILKNLLD
+148 LLQVLKNLLD
-158 NIGGA
+158 NISGA

-202 YLEIQLND
+202 YLEVQLND
-210 SYQYLLNNLGMGGQY
+210 SYQYLLNNLGMGQY

-230 LEFQRVRGKY
+230 IEFQQVRGKY

-305 RRNSHDRRKV
+305 RRSHDKRKV

-326 QGETKQQKQKDKQRA
+326 KGETKKQKQADKQRA
-341 KRDIKLIAWDINNQ
+341 QKDIKLIAWDINNQ
-355 IAKRNAKD
+355 IAKRNAKA
-363 TMEARLLELKTLI
+363 TMEARFLELKTLI
-376 GYQFR
+376 GYQFK
-381 HNDSGI
+381 HNNGTI
-387 VLQINNTTFEKNQ
+387 LQINNATFEKNQ
-400 MFLHVSYPKSKH
+400 MFLHVSTNKNS
-412 NPQKFLVSNKTFA
+412 QKFLVSNKTFA
-425 LELLYVNGYSLK
+425 LELLFVNGYSLK
-437 KDMLEID
+437 KDSLLEEID
-444 PPSIH
+444 PPKIH
-449 PITNEPIKEFAEYIG
+449 PITNEPIKEFDEYIG
-464 KTIHITNFNVDQC
+464 KTIHITNFNVDKC

-484 LKITRIVKLNDNRI
+484 LKITRIAKLNDNRI

-530 YRWKDRCMLT
+530 YR
-540 KLIEKLNHERKNA
+540 
-553 IKNGIYH
+553 
-560 LIQIKFPYNSN
+560 
-571 RIEGSGLTYEQTAH
+571 
-585 DEVIGG
+585 
-591 FKKHPNFV
+591 
-599 GNSATT
+599 
-605 RPQLVESEL
+605 
-614 TNLVKNYQR
+614 
-623 NLEVSLENIID
+623 
-634 FHVAFQKIYPFSDGN
+634 
-649 GRVGRLVMFKE
+649 
-660 CLKNNIMPFIIE
+660 
-672 NEHKAFYYR
+672 
-681 GIKEYDNTKGYL
+681 
-693 KDTILQSQDNFNE
+693 
-706 MVSYFFCEWFRSY
+706 
-719 FRFERFL
+719 
-726 ACR
+726 

>member
-1 MEFDQLESQ
+1 MNTNFEQLRKQELEL
-10 RSDLQKVLKEL
+10 RKLLEEL
-21 DKLPKTP
+21 DTLPQTP
-28 QIELQK
+28 QIKLQK
-34 QEIQDRINK
+34 QKIQTYIDK
-43 ITDTIIKEL
+43 ITPSILSGFNQKFKEITEKL
-52 LSKHEKETQ
+52 PNEFEKEK
-61 EPTPT
+61 PIPT
-66 KEPQTTPTPC
+66 KASQTTPTPC
-76 KDLVVSTPKDNAYT
+76 KDLVVSTPKDNTYT

-113 AIFQKLKDQGNT
+113 AIFQRLKDQGNT

-148 LLQILKNLLD
+148 LLQVLKNLLD
-158 NIGGA
+158 NISGA

-202 YLEIQLND
+202 YLEVQLND
-210 SYQYLLNNLGMGGQY
+210 SYQYLLNNLGMGQY

-255 ILSVEWSQFRELLD
+255 ILSVEWGQFRELLD

-280 QKVLTPSLKELRK
+280 QKVLTPSLKELHK

-305 RRNSHDRRKV
+305 RRSHDKRKV

-326 QGETKQQKQKDKQRA
+326 QGETKKQKQADKQRA
-341 KRDIKLIAWDINNQ
+341 KRDIKLIAWDIHNQ
-355 IAKRNAKD
+355 IAKRNVKA
-363 TMEARLLELKTLI
+363 TMEARFLELKTLI

-387 VLQINNTTFEKNQ
+387 VLQIDNTTFEKNQ
-400 MFLHVSYPKSKH
+400 MFLHVSYPKSKN

-425 LELLYVNGYSLK
+425 LELLFVNGYSLK
-437 KDMLEID
+437 KDNLLEEID
-444 PPSIH
+444 PPKIH

-464 KTIHITNFNVDQC
+464 KTINITNFNVDRC

-516 AKDEKHLKNWFKKH
+516 AKDEKHLKNWFKK
-530 YRWKDRCMLT
+530 
-540 KLIEKLNHERKNA
+540 
-553 IKNGIYH
+553 
-560 LIQIKFPYNSN
+560 
-571 RIEGSGLTYEQTAH
+571 
-585 DEVIGG
+585 
-591 FKKHPNFV
+591 
-599 GNSATT
+599 
-605 RPQLVESEL
+605 
-614 TNLVKNYQR
+614 
-623 NLEVSLENIID
+623 
-634 FHVAFQKIYPFSDGN
+634 
-649 GRVGRLVMFKE
+649 
-660 CLKNNIMPFIIE
+660 
-672 NEHKAFYYR
+672 YYR
-681 GIKEYDNTKGYL
+681 
-693 KDTILQSQDNFNE
+693 
-706 MVSYFFCEWFRSY
+706 
-719 FRFERFL
+719 
-726 ACR
+726 

>member
-1 MEFDQLESQ
+1 MEFDQ
-10 RSDLQKVLKEL
+10 SDLQKALKIL
-21 DKLPKTP
+21 DALPQT
-28 QIELQK
+28 
-34 QEIQDRINK
+34 
-43 ITDTIIKEL
+43 IKEL
-52 LSKHEKETQ
+52 LSKHEIKKEEL
-61 EPTPT
+61 EPTLKEKPT
-66 KEPQTTPTPC
+66 PLKEPQKTPTPC
-76 KDLVVSTPKDNAYT
+76 KDLVVSTPKDKTYT

-113 AIFQKLKDQGNT
+113 AIFQRLKDQGNT

-148 LLQILKNLLD
+148 LLQVLKNLLD
-158 NIGGA
+158 NISGA

-184 MLFKQFDI
+184 MLFKQFEI

-202 YLEIQLND
+202 YLDVQLND

-255 ILSVEWSQFRELLD
+255 ILSVEWGQFRELLD

-280 QKVLTPSLKELRK
+280 QKVLTPAIKELHK

-305 RRNSHDRRKV
+305 RRSHDKRKV

-326 QGETKQQKQKDKQRA
+326 QGETKKQKQTDKQRA
-341 KRDIKLIAWDINNQ
+341 QRDIKLIAWDIYNQ
-355 IAKRNAKD
+355 IAKRNAKA
-363 TMEARLLELKTLI
+363 TMEARFLELKTLI

-387 VLQINNTTFEKNQ
+387 VLQIDNTTFEKNQ

-425 LELLYVNGYSLK
+425 LELLYVNGYNLK

-449 PITNEPIKEFAEYIG
+449 PITNEPIKEFAQYIG
-464 KTIHITNFNVDQC
+464 KTINITNHNVDQC

-498 CVSVQDV
+498 CISVQDV

-516 AKDEKHLKNWFKKH
+516 AKDEKHLKNWFKK
-530 YRWKDRCMLT
+530 
-540 KLIEKLNHERKNA
+540 
-553 IKNGIYH
+553 
-560 LIQIKFPYNSN
+560 
-571 RIEGSGLTYEQTAH
+571 
-585 DEVIGG
+585 
-591 FKKHPNFV
+591 
-599 GNSATT
+599 
-605 RPQLVESEL
+605 
-614 TNLVKNYQR
+614 
-623 NLEVSLENIID
+623 
-634 FHVAFQKIYPFSDGN
+634 
-649 GRVGRLVMFKE
+649 
-660 CLKNNIMPFIIE
+660 
-672 NEHKAFYYR
+672 YYR
-681 GIKEYDNTKGYL
+681 
-693 KDTILQSQDNFNE
+693 
-706 MVSYFFCEWFRSY
+706 
-719 FRFERFL
+719 
-726 ACR
+726 